1 MSIESL
7 NDVLLSE
14 VHDNPDGSPMTLTDG
29 VVHGL
34 LRIASSLKLL
44 GLADAA
50 TPLGAIEALSKEV
63 HDGSLRIAEGLHAI
77 AEAIARHE

>member
-14 VHDNPDGSPMTLTDG
+14 AHGNPDGSPMNLTDG

-34 LRIASSLKLL
+34 VRIAASLKML

-63 HDGSLRIAEGLHAI
+63 HDGSRRIAEGLHAI
-77 AEAIARHE
+77 AEAIAQDE